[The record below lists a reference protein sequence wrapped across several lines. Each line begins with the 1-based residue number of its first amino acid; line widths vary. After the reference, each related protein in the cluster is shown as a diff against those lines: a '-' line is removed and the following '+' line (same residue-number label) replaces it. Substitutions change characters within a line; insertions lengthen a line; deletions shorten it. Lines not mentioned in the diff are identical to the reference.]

1 MEIVPMRSCHLE
13 AISQLERLCFSSPWS
28 IQALSEELSNPNS
41 LYLVAM
47 DERNAAG
54 YGGMRFAADEFY
66 VDNIAVFPEYRRQG
80 IGREITSALIH
91 EVRRRKGLFL
101 SLEVRP
107 SNLPAI
113 ELYLQLGFRPEG
125 RRKNFYVKPAEDAL
139 ILTLRFS

>member
-28 IQALSEELSNPNS
+28 IQALSEELSNPNA

-47 DERNAAG
+47 DERSVAG

-91 EVRRRKGLFL
+91 EVRRQRGLFL

-113 ELYLQLGFRPEG
+113 ELYLQLGFRQEG

>member
-28 IQALSEELSNPNS
+28 IQALSEELSNPNA

-47 DERNAAG
+47 DERSVAG

-91 EVRRRKGLFL
+91 EVRRQKGLFL

-125 RRKNFYVKPAEDAL
+125 RRKNFYVKPTEDAL

>member
-28 IQALSEELSNPNS
+28 IQALSEELSNPNA

>member
-28 IQALSEELSNPNS
+28 IQALSEELSNPNA

-47 DERNAAG
+47 DERSVAG

-91 EVRRRKGLFL
+91 EVRRQKGLFL

-113 ELYLQLGFRPEG
+113 ELYLQLGFRQEG